1 MNREINHAKSIRS
14 LKLKAKKNFYSALQ
28 LSYYYKMGKYVD
40 KDEVDEHKY
49 LSKAYDLFKE
59 QGLFINE
66 LSVSNYRLFNDL
78 EIKNLDRNLNVFIG
92 NNGAGK
98 TTILDALDLSLSW
111 LSISINKNGGSG
123 HYIDENDINAYN
135 ESSYSSVNVKY
146 EINKNIKAD
155 ISLNKSK
162 NGRIKVKN
170 VLSEIKAVGGF
181 YKVANDFDPLFNM
194 PLLAYYNVMRSYDVN
209 PKDLRDP
216 DLKEITSNDKF
227 DAYQKS
233 LDGKTDFSKFF
244 QWYKKIDDVLIRRE
258 SNDSSS
264 INSNIVK
271 KLRDLFDSDQL
282 SSMGEKEKLTLI
294 EVLGLSEEPEDI
306 EVDSKKENHK
316 ELKKIK
322 KIVDALISDFMGEIY
337 SNIEVVIEPKLDI
350 LISKRQ
356 RKISVMRLSQG
367 EKTLLALILDIARRL
382 IILNPSLENP
392 LHGNGV
398 VLIDEFDLHLH
409 PKWQKNVASK
419 LVKNFPNC
427 QFFLTTHSSLV
438 ITETNA
444 KNVFIID
451 EEDDGSIVIFRP
463 NQTYGLDSN
472 QVLDELMKPSGVESL
487 SRPDYINHKINE
499 INDLIDKETS
509 SSLFEAEEKINELE
523 KNINGDIPDL
533 VEASVRL
540 ESVKIWI
547 EDNEKDS

>member
-1 MNREINHAKSIRS
+1 MNREINHAKTIRS
-14 LKLKAKKNFYSALQ
+14 LKLKAKNNFYSALQ
-28 LSYYYKMGKYVD
+28 LSSYYGKGKYVD
-40 KDEVDEHKY
+40 KDEVEEKKY

-66 LSVSNYRLFNDL
+66 LSVSNYRLFSTL
-78 EIKNLDRNLNVFIG
+78 EIKNLDRNLNIFIG

-123 HYIDENDINAYN
+123 SYIDENDINTYN
-135 ESSYSSVNVKY
+135 ESSYSSVNVKF
-146 EINKNIKAD
+146 EINKNIKAN
-155 ISLNKSK
+155 ISINKSK
-162 NGRIKVKN
+162 DGRIKVRN
-170 VLSEIKAVGGF
+170 ALSEIKAVGGF
-181 YKVANDFDPLFNM
+181 YKVANDFEPLYNM

-209 PKDLRDP
+209 PKDLRQP
-216 DLKEITSNDKF
+216 DLREITSNDKF

-244 QWYKKIDDVLIRRE
+244 QWYKKIDDILIRRKA
-258 SNDSSS
+258 NDTSSVS
-264 INSNIVK
+264 SDIIN
-271 KLRDLFDSDQL
+271 KLRELFDNDQL
-282 SSMGEKEKLTLI
+282 STMGEKEKLTLI

-306 EVDSKKENHK
+306 EVESKKENHK

-322 KIVDALISDFMGEIY
+322 KIVDALISDFMGDIY
-337 SNIEVVIEPKLDI
+337 SNIEIVIEPKLDI

-392 LHGNGV
+392 LHGSGV
-398 VLIDEFDLHLH
+398 ILIDEFDLHLH
-409 PKWQKNVASK
+409 PKWQKNVALK
-419 LVKNFPNC
+419 LVNNFPNC
-427 QFFLTTHSSLV
+427 QFFLTTHSPLV

-444 KNVFIID
+444 KNVFIIN
-451 EEDDGSIVIFRP
+451 EEDDGSIAIFRP

-472 QVLDELMKPSGVESL
+472 QVLDELMKPLGVESL
-487 SRPDYINHKINE
+487 SRPDFINHKINE
-499 INDLIDKETS
+499 INNLIDKETNA
-509 SSLFEAEEKINELE
+509 SLLEAEERIKELE
-523 KNINGDIPDL
+523 KKINGDIPDL

-540 ESVKIWI
+540 ESVKLWI
-547 EDNEKDS
+547 EDNEEDS